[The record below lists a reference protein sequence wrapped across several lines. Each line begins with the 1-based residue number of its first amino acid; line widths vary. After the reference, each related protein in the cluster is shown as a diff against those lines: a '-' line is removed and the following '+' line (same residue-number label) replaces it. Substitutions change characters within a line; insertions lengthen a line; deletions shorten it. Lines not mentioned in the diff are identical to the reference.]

1 MSKLVSNTYPHGW
14 TEDRRKA
21 DEAALTP
28 EQDKQLRQEW
38 ETPPDFWQA
47 LNSVYEFQ
55 VDVCASRENR
65 KTDFWY
71 GAGSGKHYVGFDDSA
86 FDDAFADDCIWVEEE
101 GESTRAWCNPGFA
114 DVLPWHQ
121 KAYEQAQRHPS
132 GLVVMIGI
140 PGASQG
146 WYEYA
151 QQHADE
157 IVDLSPR
164 VHFLAPWP
172 LKQSSNN
179 RESQLFIYRRK
190 LVANRPATR
199 TLWNWKDNT

>member
-1 MSKLVSNTYPHGW
+1 MRHLSNTYPDFW
-14 TEDRRKA
+14 TEERRKA

-28 EQDKQLRQEW
+28 DQNKQLRQEW

-47 LNSVYEFQ
+47 LNSVFDFEI
-55 VDVCASRENR
+55 DVCASEHNSKCPRLISSAVDSLR
-65 KTDFWY
+65 DDVPWCGF
-71 GAGSGKHYVGFDDSA
+71 GAN
-86 FDDAFADDCIWVEEE
+86 
-101 GESTRAWCNPGFA
+101 RAWCNPGFS

-121 KAYEQAQRHPS
+121 KAFSEAQDS
-132 GLVVMIGI
+132 AAALVVVIGI
-140 PGASQG
+140 PGASQA

-199 TLWNWKDNT
+199 TLWNWKES